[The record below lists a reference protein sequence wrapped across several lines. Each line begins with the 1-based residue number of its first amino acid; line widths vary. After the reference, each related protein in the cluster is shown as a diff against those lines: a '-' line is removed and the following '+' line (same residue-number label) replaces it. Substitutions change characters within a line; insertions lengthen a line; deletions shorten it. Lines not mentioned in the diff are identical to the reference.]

1 MSKPKTLYM
10 ETTEI
15 SAEKT
20 ASEITGL
27 LILCGARQIAMD
39 YDEAGKITGM
49 HFALIVGGV
58 LHPFKLPV
66 RTEPVF
72 QILNGRRKFSYDR
85 VNMADKDR
93 AQSERVAWRQ
103 LLMWTKAQLCM
114 LDAGMAQ
121 AREIFLPYLLD
132 RSGQTVFEL
141 FEESRFKALPA
152 AREA

>member
-1 MSKPKTLYM
+1 MKPKTLYM
-10 ETTEI
+10 ESTEI

-39 YDEAGKITGM
+39 YGEAGKITGM
-49 HFALIVGGV
+49 HFTLVVDGAS
-58 LHPFKLPV
+58 HAFKMPV

-72 QILNGRRKFSYDR
+72 QILNGRRRLSYDR
-85 VNMADKDR
+85 VNSADKDR
-93 AQSERVAWRQ
+93 AQAERVAWRQ

-114 LDAGMAQ
+114 LEAGMAH

-132 RSGQTVFEL
+132 RGGQTVFEL
-141 FEESRFKALPA
+141 FEASRFKALPA
-152 AREA
+152 AKEA